1 MARQTRTDAEFYGLL
16 KRFRGAVLLDVADYG
31 RTPTGDAA
39 YTILLSDRYVAQ
51 NVTLTASRTK
61 TLPAANT
68 FPPGIPLVVA
78 DETGSVT
85 TANTLIIARAG
96 SDTIDG
102 ATSVTLDSAYGYAVL
117 MSDGSAKWTVLASS
131 VGTNLLAVAA
141 GTTPSSS
148 TLVFGIQGGAIVT
161 FTMAQVNAA

>member
-31 RTPTGDAA
+31 RTPTGDAN
-39 YTILLSDRYVAQ
+39 YTILVSDRFVAQ
-51 NVTLTASRTK
+51 NVTLTAARTK
-61 TLPAANT
+61 TLPAASGY
-68 FPPGIPLVVA
+68 PAGLPLVVA

-102 ATSVTLDSAYGYAVL
+102 ATSVTLDSAYGFVVL
-117 MSDGSAKWTVLASS
+117 VSDGSAKWTVLASS

-141 GTTPSSS
+141 GTTPSPT
-148 TLVFGIQGGAIVT
+148 TLVFGIQGGAVVT
-161 FTMAQVNAA
+161 FTCAQVNAA